1 MVQLVV
7 DDEVE
12 IGVRRLEI
20 RTFPFTLIAGRER
33 MRSRGGLGWDKMI

>member
-20 RTFPFTLIAGRER
+20 RTFPFTLIAGREIDDE
-33 MRSRGGLGWDKMI
+33 GDWDDWLLG